1 MQDVLICDLFF
12 PTGIKCKFSSFSA
25 SVPRRLCLIVNYS
38 YSFAL
43 KTAAFQ
49 NVMKTPSPHSFLPSS
64 SSTSN
69 ETLRL
74 VCSPSLEMFLISSP
88 LFIEPSSFP
97 VSHESCLSSVYFSFS
112 SLLNIHSSFFLL
124 FLFYHCLLS
133 FPFLS
138 FAVTF
143 DVA

>member
-49 NVMKTPSPHSFLPSS
+49 NVMKTPFPPFL
-64 SSTSN
+64 
-69 ETLRL
+69 
-74 VCSPSLEMFLISSP
+74 
-88 LFIEPSSFP
+88 
-97 VSHESCLSSVYFSFS
+97 S
-112 SLLNIHSSFFLL
+112 SLLILDVKRNVTSCPLAFARNVSYFIPALYRAFIVPRFSRIVSLVRLLFIFLTFKHPLFVSLSFFVFSTVAL
-124 FLFYHCLLS
+124 
-133 FPFLS
+133 FPFL
-138 FAVTF
+138 FFIVTF